1 MGLKNRDLVNL
12 IDHHMKTT
20 GFLRLSVTLLA
31 MVMLSSYSS
40 RGQDT
45 IVVQRWDLNRCITYA
60 LENNIQ
66 VSKQKLS
73 ELSGQWD
80 VSQAK
85 ARRLPSLN
93 ASVSQSLTNS
103 KDFTN
108 SMNGKWDVSNGFT
121 GSLNSSFTIYG
132 GGAVSKTIE
141 KSKMDLEIARLNT
154 EQAKN
159 NITISITQAY
169 LNVLYAKETYDYA
182 TQIMTSSEQQLR
194 QAEAFYKTG
203 KTTKKDL
210 AEIQSQYAADEY
222 SLVTA
227 ENALIT
233 RKTDLKQLL
242 EISVA
247 DEFDVFFPSLE
258 NLSVIVA
265 IPSKMEALNKAID
278 AMPEMKIS
286 KMEVSS
292 SNLSLDISRAA
303 YMPTLSL
310 NGSIA
315 TNYSDR
321 TSNNFSQQ
329 LSDNNTQQLGLT
341 LSIPIFTKYSTKTS
355 VAKSKIAVKQAELSG
370 RETEKNLLQDV
381 ELAYQNVQTGQG
393 RYRAAQ
399 KQMDASEVSY
409 RLSEEQFKL
418 GMLNTVELVK
428 AKSSFLDAQREL
440 TQSKYTLILNQK
452 ILDFYM
458 GNAITL

>member
-1 MGLKNRDLVNL
+1 
-12 IDHHMKTT
+12 MKTT
-20 GFLRLSVTLLA
+20 GVLKLSVALVA
-31 MVMLSSYSS
+31 MVTQFSYSS

-45 IVVQRWDLNRCITYA
+45 ITVQRWDLNHCISYA

-85 ARRLPSLN
+85 ARRLPSLSAN
-93 ASVSQSLTNS
+93 VSQSLTNS
-103 KDFTN
+103 KDFT
-108 SMNGKWDVSNGFT
+108 SSVNGKWDVSNGLT
-121 GSLNSSFTIYG
+121 GSLSSSLTIYG

-141 KSKMDLEIARLNT
+141 KSKIDLEIARLNT

-159 NITISITQAY
+159 NITLSITQAY
-169 LNVLYAKETYDYA
+169 LNVLYAQETYDYA
-182 TQIMTSSEQQLR
+182 NQIMVASAQQLK
-194 QAEAFYKTG
+194 QAEIFYKTG

-210 AEIQSQYAADEY
+210 AEIQSQYASDEY

-227 ENALIT
+227 ENNLVS
-233 RKTDLKQLL
+233 RKTDLKQQL
-242 EISVA
+242 EISVT
-247 DEFDVFFPSLE
+247 DEFDVFFPPLE
-258 NLSVIVA
+258 SLSVVSA

-278 AMPEMKIS
+278 AMPDMKIS
-286 KMEVSS
+286 KMEISS
-292 SNLSLDISRAA
+292 SNLSLAISRAA
-303 YMPTLSL
+303 YYPTLSL
-310 NGSIA
+310 NGSVA
-315 TNYSDR
+315 TNYSDSR
-321 TSNNFSQQ
+321 SSSFTRQ
-329 LSDNNTQQLGLT
+329 LSDNNNQQLGLT

-355 VAKSKIAVKQAELSG
+355 VAKSKIALKQTELSG
-370 RETEKNLLQDV
+370 REIEKNLLQEV

-393 RYRAAQ
+393 RYGAAL

-409 RLSEEQFKL
+409 RLSEEQFKM

-428 AKSSFLDAQREL
+428 AKSSYLNAQKEL
-440 TQSKYTLILNQK
+440 TQSKYSLILNQK

>member
-1 MGLKNRDLVNL
+1 
-12 IDHHMKTT
+12 MKTT
-20 GFLRLSVTLLA
+20 GALKQSVTLLTLVA
-31 MVMLSSYSS
+31 LFSYSS

-45 IVVQRWDLNRCITYA
+45 TKTVQPWDLNRCIAYA

-73 ELSGQWD
+73 ELSSQWD

-93 ASVSQSLTNS
+93 ANVSQSLTNS

-108 SMNGKWDVSNGFT
+108 SVNGKWGVSNGLT
-121 GSLNSSFTIYG
+121 VSLNSSLTIYG
-132 GGAVSKTIE
+132 GGSVSKTIE
-141 KSKMDLEIARLNT
+141 KSKVDLEIARLNT

-159 NITISITQAY
+159 NITLSITQAY
-169 LNVLYAKETYDYA
+169 LNVLYAKESYDYA
-182 TQIMTSSEQQLR
+182 KQMMTSSEQQLR
-194 QAEAFYKTG
+194 QAEVFYKTG

-210 AEIQSQYAADEY
+210 AEIQSQYATDEY

-227 ENALIT
+227 ENTLIS
-233 RKTDLKQLL
+233 RETDLKQLL
-242 EISVA
+242 EISVT

-258 NLSVIVA
+258 NLSVIAV
-265 IPSKMEALNKAID
+265 IPSKIEALNKAID
-278 AMPEMKIS
+278 AMPEV
-286 KMEVSS
+286 KMSRMQVSS
-292 SNLSLDISRAA
+292 SSLSLDISRAA
-303 YMPTLSL
+303 YMPMLTL

-315 TNYSDR
+315 TTYSDR
-321 TSNNFSQQ
+321 SSNYFSQQ

-370 RETEKNLLQDV
+370 RETEKSLLQDV

-393 RYRAAQ
+393 RYSAAQ

-409 RLSEEQFKL
+409 RISEEQFKL

-428 AKSSFLDAQREL
+428 AKSSYLNAQKEL
-440 TQSKYTLILNQK
+440 TQSKYSLILNQK